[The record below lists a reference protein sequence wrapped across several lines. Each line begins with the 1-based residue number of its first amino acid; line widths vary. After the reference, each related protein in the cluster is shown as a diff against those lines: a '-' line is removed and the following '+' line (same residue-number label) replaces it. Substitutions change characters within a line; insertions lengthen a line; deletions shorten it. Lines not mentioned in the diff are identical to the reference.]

1 MTKQMRI
8 TSDLINS
15 PLFKVAVGFD
25 RLFDDMLDN
34 PTFIS
39 TGYPPYNVVRISKED
54 AEDVYEITLAVA
66 GFTQEDIELTVEN
79 NQLKISGKSAVLA
92 EEVDSTVEYL
102 HKGIAER
109 NFIRTF
115 KLAEHVEVANAS
127 LKDGILKV
135 RLFRNIPEAAKPK
148 RIAIK

>member
-1 MTKQMRI
+1 MSKQIRI

-25 RLFDDMLDN
+25 RLFDDMFNN

-39 TGYPPYNVVRISKED
+39 TGYPPYNVARISKED
-54 AEDVYEITLAVA
+54 ADDVYEITLAVA
-66 GFTQEDIELTVEN
+66 GFTQEDIEITVEN
-79 NQLKISGKSAVLA
+79 NQLKISGKSALLA
-92 EEVDSTVEYL
+92 EEVDSGVEYL

-115 KLAEHVEVANAS
+115 KLAEHVEVVDAS

-135 RLFRNIPEAAKPK
+135 LLNRNIPEAAKSK

>member
-1 MTKQMRI
+1 MTKQIRI

-15 PLFKVAVGFD
+15 PLYKVAVGFD
-25 RLFDDMLDN
+25 RLFDDMFNN

-39 TGYPPYNVVRISKED
+39 TGYPPYNVARISKED
-54 AEDVYEITLAVA
+54 ADDVYEITLAVA
-66 GFTQEDIELTVEN
+66 GFTQEDIEITVEN
-79 NQLKISGKSAVLA
+79 NQLKISGKSALLA
-92 EEVDSTVEYL
+92 EEVDSGVEYL

-115 KLAEHVEVANAS
+115 KLAEHVEVVDAS

-135 RLFRNIPEAAKPK
+135 LLNRNIPEAAKSK

>member
-1 MTKQMRI
+1 
-8 TSDLINS
+8 
-15 PLFKVAVGFD
+15 
-25 RLFDDMLDN
+25 MLDN

>member
-1 MTKQMRI
+1 MNKQLRI

-25 RLFDDMLDN
+25 RLLDDVFEN

-39 TGYPPYNVVRISKED
+39 TGYPPHNVARISKEGT
-54 AEDVYEITLAVA
+54 EDVYEITLAIA
-66 GFTQEDIELTVEN
+66 GFTQDDIEITVEN
-79 NQLKISGKSAVLA
+79 RQLKIAGTSAALA
-92 EEVDSTVEYL
+92 EEVDTKVEYM

-109 NFIRTF
+109 NFVRSF
-115 KLAEHVEVANAS
+115 KLAEHVEVESAA

-135 RLFRNIPEAAKPK
+135 RLVRNIPEAAKPK

>member
-1 MTKQMRI
+1 
-8 TSDLINS
+8 
-15 PLFKVAVGFD
+15 
-25 RLFDDMLDN
+25 
-34 PTFIS
+34 
-39 TGYPPYNVVRISKED
+39 
-54 AEDVYEITLAVA
+54 VA
-66 GFTQEDIELTVEN
+66 GFTQEDIEITVEN

-115 KLAEHVEVANAS
+115 KLAEHVEVVDAS

-135 RLFRNIPEAAKPK
+135 LLNRNIPEAAKPK
-148 RIAIK
+148 RITIK

>member
-1 MTKQMRI
+1 MNKQLRV

-25 RLFDDMLDN
+25 RLFDDMFDN
-34 PTFIS
+34 PTFAS
-39 TGYPPYNVVRISKED
+39 TGYPPYNVARISKEGTD
-54 AEDVYEITLAVA
+54 DIYEITLAVA
-66 GFTQEDIELTVEN
+66 GFTQDDIEIVVEN
-79 NQLKISGKSAVLA
+79 NQLKVSGKSAVLA
-92 EEVDSTVEYL
+92 EEVDTKVEYL

-109 NFIRTF
+109 NFVRTW
-115 KLAEHVEVANAS
+115 KLAEHVEVESAA

-135 RLFRNIPEAAKPK
+135 RLYRNIPEAAKPK